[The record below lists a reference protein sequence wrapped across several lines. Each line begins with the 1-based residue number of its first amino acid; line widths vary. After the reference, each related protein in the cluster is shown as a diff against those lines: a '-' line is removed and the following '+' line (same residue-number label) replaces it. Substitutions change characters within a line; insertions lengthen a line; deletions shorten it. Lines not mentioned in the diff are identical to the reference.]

1 MQSST
6 QKLIAREWLTFVVA
20 LVVGLT
26 VAPVIVIIVMIAIQ
40 ENVQLP
46 KLGGFYEALFSRREW
61 HIAWLVALSPYLI
74 FQLVRSIRWAIR
86 TTREH

>member
-6 QKLIAREWLTFVVA
+6 KKQIAREWLTFVVA
-20 LVVGLT
+20 IVAGLT
-26 VAPVIVIIVMIAIQ
+26 VAPIVVIAANMKEVP
-40 ENVQLP
+40 LS

-61 HIAWLVALSPYLI
+61 YIAWLVALSPYLI
-74 FQLVRSIRWAIR
+74 FQLVRSLRWAVR